1 MDFNNDGK
9 KDLISGD
16 TKGQVWFF
24 NNIGTDEAPVL
35 AKGVRIESDGDPIVG
50 VDRAYKN
57 GKRLSKPTKLMG
69 IYSKIDIADYN
80 DDGLVDILIGHTSPA
95 GHDVVVYRNTGTK
108 TEPKFAKPEP
118 LELPEPKMS
127 RPSPFLVDWDK
138 DGSNDLLFGT
148 DHSVVY
154 FFKNTGSNRNPK
166 YDPGRKIELVGFQFD
181 EGYRGRIDIND
192 WNNDGKLDL
201 LVGNAYRINNNPT
214 YGNVWLFLAE

>member
-1 MDFNNDGK
+1 VDFNNDGK

-35 AKGVRIESDGDPIVG
+35 AAGVRVESDGKPILG
-50 VDRAYKN
+50 IDRVYQN
-57 GKRLSKPTKLMG
+57 GKFLSDPSKLMG

-80 DDGLVDILIGHTSPA
+80 DDGLVDVLIGHTSPA
-95 GHDVVVYRNTGTK
+95 GHDVVVYYNIGTK
-108 TEPKFAKPEP
+108 TVPTFGPPEA

-127 RPSPFLVDWDK
+127 RPSPFLIDWDK
-138 DGSNDLLFGT
+138 DGVNDLLFGT
-148 DHSVVY
+148 DRSMIY
-154 FFKNTGSNRNPK
+154 FFKNMGTNKKPE
-166 YDPGRKIELVGFQFD
+166 YDSGKEIKLIGFQFD
-181 EGYRGRIDIND
+181 KGYRARFDVND
-192 WNNDGKLDL
+192 WNNDGKMDL